1 MVRKRGSLGD
11 IQLSRIATTIAAIL
25 AEMAEVVELLLLL
38 ILLLLFSR
46 IAALESVLT
55 RPGLRPGESMSSA
68 PYTLPMCGGF
78 RKVRFQ
84 QT

>member
-25 AEMAEVVELLLLL
+25 AEVVELLLLL

-46 IAALESVLT
+46 IAVLDNVLT
-55 RPGLRPGESMSSA
+55 RPGLRPGELDALPRPA
-68 PYTLPMCGGF
+68 PDVNL
-78 RKVRFQ
+78 KVLHEFG
-84 QT
+84 